1 MHKRRSRLHKDLEA
15 IGKAFKALAHH
26 FQRIAPLLGEHEDV
40 VVTDSPRGKRP
51 RRKPRLTAAQR
62 AVLKL
67 QGKYMGTMRGLKP
80 RQRAQVK
87 RIRAETGIR
96 SAIAA
101 AERMAG

>member
-67 QGKYMGTMRGLKP
+67 QGKYMGTMRGLPARKA
-80 RQRAQVK
+80 AQVK
-87 RIRAETGIR
+87 KIRAVKGIR
-96 SAIAA
+96 AAIAEA
-101 AERMAG
+101 RRVAG

>member
-1 MHKRRSRLHKDLEA
+1 MPGPST
-15 IGKAFKALAHH
+15 ALAKE
-26 FQRIAPLLGEHEDV
+26 FRSIRTTFRQLATSFSRIAPILTAVPDVSTVAVGE
-40 VVTDSPRGKRP
+40 KRP
-51 RRKPRLTAAQR
+51 LKKPRISR
-62 AVLKL
+62 AYRATLRL